1 MFPLKTLHVFTQNT
15 VCFHS
20 KRHVFSLKT
29 PRVFTQNIACKQTW
43 HLIQN
48 SVANR
53 TIKGE
58 E

>member
-15 VCFHS
+15 VYFHS
-20 KRHVFSLKT
+20 KRHVFSL
-29 PRVFTQNIACKQTW
+29 IACKQTW